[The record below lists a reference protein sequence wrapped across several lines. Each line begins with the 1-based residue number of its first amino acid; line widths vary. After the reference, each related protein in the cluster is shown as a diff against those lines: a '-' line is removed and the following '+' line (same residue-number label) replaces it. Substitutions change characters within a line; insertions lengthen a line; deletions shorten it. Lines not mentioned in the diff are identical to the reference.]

1 MSEMGQSAV
10 RYTKGTVIC
19 VRKLAAGWLDN
30 HFQGTLF
37 FFSGKGKR
45 IKILIVGETRLLV
58 FILIFLFLFYNS
70 LNRGVDPYVL
80 NLHLLL

>member
-30 HFQGTLF
+30 QGTLF
-37 FFSGKGKR
+37 FF
-45 IKILIVGETRLLV
+45 LV
-58 FILIFLFLFYNS
+58 NG
-70 LNRGVDPYVL
+70 RGL
-80 NLHLLL
+80 RS

>member
-37 FFSGKGKR
+37 FF
-45 IKILIVGETRLLV
+45 LV
-58 FILIFLFLFYNS
+58 NG
-70 LNRGVDPYVL
+70 RGL
-80 NLHLLL
+80 RS